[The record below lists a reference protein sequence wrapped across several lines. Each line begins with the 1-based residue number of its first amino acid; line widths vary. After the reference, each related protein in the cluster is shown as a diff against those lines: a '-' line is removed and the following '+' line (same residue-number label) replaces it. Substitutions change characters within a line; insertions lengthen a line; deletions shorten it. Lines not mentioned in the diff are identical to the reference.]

1 MDKLLPVIE
10 VEKPEPEPESVAVSL
25 ADNVLPESGV
35 RIPERNDKG
44 NMDLIDTLHAE
55 AEQENDDIISV
66 EERDIPEEDDVFGSA
81 PAPRVKPLEVEEEPS
96 QSTEFNP
103 AQGTYG
109 EPKKGKRK
117 YTRKAPMSDKQ
128 KEHLAKIRKIA
139 IEKRK
144 AEKERKIKEKEEA
157 VIAKA
162 EKKILEK
169 KLKEEKAQGARQAE
183 QEVINSQLSKATDV
197 KEPVIQQNGFTKQD
211 LDSAVLSAISQYDTL
226 RKQQKKEKREAQI
239 KEMKEAKMRETL
251 ARAIQPQQP
260 TNDPWR
266 NLFT

>member
-10 VEKPEPEPESVAVSL
+10 VQKPEPEPEPL
-25 ADNVLPESGV
+25 PDNVLPESG
-35 RIPERNDKG
+35 DG

-55 AEQENDDIISV
+55 AEQESDDIITV
-66 EERDIPEEDDVFGSA
+66 EERDIPEEDDVFGEA
-81 PAPRVKPLEVEEEPS
+81 PPPRVKPLTEEQP
-96 QSTEFNP
+96 TEFNP
-103 AQGTYG
+103 AQGTCG

-128 KEHLAKIRKIA
+128 KEHLAKIRQIA

-169 KLKEEKAQGARQAE
+169 KLKEEKAE
-183 QEVINSQLSKATDV
+183 QEVINSQL

-226 RKQQKKEKREAQI
+226 RKQQKKEKREAQA

>member
-10 VEKPEPEPESVAVSL
+10 VQKPEPEPESVP
-25 ADNVLPESGV
+25 DNVLPESG
-35 RIPERNDKG
+35 DG
-44 NMDLIDTLHAE
+44 NMDLIDTLME
-55 AEQENDDIISV
+55 EKDSDDIITV

-81 PAPRVKPLEVEEEPS
+81 PTPRVAPIVEEPS

-103 AQGTYG
+103 

-169 KLKEEKAQGARQAE
+169 KLKEEKAE
-183 QEVINSQLSKATDV
+183 QEVINSQL

-226 RKQQKKEKREAQI
+226 RKQQKKEKREAQA

>member
-10 VEKPEPEPESVAVSL
+10 VEKPEPEPIP
-25 ADNVLPESGV
+25 DNVLPESG
-35 RIPERNDKG
+35 DG

-55 AEQENDDIISV
+55 AEQESDDIITV
-66 EERDIPEEDDVFGSA
+66 EERDIPEEDDVFGDA
-81 PAPRVKPLEVEEEPS
+81 PPPRVKPLEVEEPS
-96 QSTEFNP
+96 QSTEFTP
-103 AQGTYG
+103 

-144 AEKERKIKEKEEA
+144 AENERKIKEKEEA

-162 EKKILEK
+162 EKKILADKEK
-169 KLKEEKAQGARQAE
+169 QLKKEKAE
-183 QEVINSQLSKATDV
+183 QEVINSQLK
-197 KEPVIQQNGFTKQD
+197 KEPVADSVVQQNGFTKQD

-226 RKQQKKEKREAQI
+226 RKQQKKEKREAQA

-266 NLFT
+266 GFFT

>member
-10 VEKPEPEPESVAVSL
+10 VQKPEPEPEPLVTNTP
-25 ADNVLPESGV
+25 DNRLPENASG
-35 RIPERNDKG
+35 
-44 NMDLIDTLHAE
+44 MDLMSVVISDC
-55 AEQENDDIISV
+55 ENKENIEDDIITV
-66 EERDIPEEDDVFGSA
+66 EERDIPDEDDVFGSA
-81 PAPRVKPLEVEEEPS
+81 PTPRIAPVTEEQPS
-96 QSTEFNP
+96 EFNP
-103 AQGTYG
+103 

-169 KLKEEKAQGARQAE
+169 KLKEEKAE
-183 QEVINSQLSKATDV
+183 QEVINSQL

-226 RKQQKKEKREAQI
+226 RKQQKKEKREAQV
-239 KEMKEAKMRETL
+239 KEREQAKMRETL
-251 ARAIQPQQP
+251 ARAIQPPQP

>member
-1 MDKLLPVIE
+1 MDKILPVIE
-10 VEKPEPEPESVAVSL
+10 VEKPPEPEPESVP
-25 ADNVLPESGV
+25 DNVLPESG
-35 RIPERNDKG
+35 DG

-55 AEQENDDIISV
+55 AGEEKDSDDIITV
-66 EERDIPEEDDVFGSA
+66 EERDIPEEDDVFGDA
-81 PAPRVKPLEVEEEPS
+81 PAPRLLHVAPVTEEFTS
-96 QSTEFNP
+96 SG
-103 AQGTYG
+103 A

-144 AEKERKIKEKEEA
+144 AEKERKIKEKEDA

-169 KLKEEKAQGARQAE
+169 KLKEEKAE
-183 QEVINSQLSKATDV
+183 QEVIKKSHVPDSVVQR
-197 KEPVIQQNGFTKQD
+197 NGFTKQD

-226 RKQQKKEKREAQI
+226 RKQQKKDKREAQV
-239 KEMKEAKMRETL
+239 KQMKEAKMRETL

-260 TNDPWR
+260 INDPWR

>member
-10 VEKPEPEPESVAVSL
+10 VEKPPHAEPEPL
-25 ADNVLPESGV
+25 PDNVLPEQQ
-35 RIPERNDKG
+35 G
-44 NMDLIDTLHAE
+44 NMELIDDIM
-55 AEQENDDIISV
+55 EQSENKDDIITV
-66 EERDIPEEDDVFGSA
+66 EERDIPDEDDVFGEA
-81 PAPRVKPLEVEEEPS
+81 QPPRVKPVFEEEEPN
-96 QSTEFNP
+96 EFNP
-103 AQGTYG
+103 

-128 KEHLAKIRKIA
+128 KEHLARIRNIA

-169 KLKEEKAQGARQAE
+169 KLKEEKAQGVRQAE
-183 QEVINSQLSKATDV
+183 QEVINSQLK

-226 RKQQKKEKREAQI
+226 RKQQKKEKREAQV

>member
-1 MDKLLPVIE
+1 
-10 VEKPEPEPESVAVSL
+10 
-25 ADNVLPESGV
+25 
-35 RIPERNDKG
+35 
-44 NMDLIDTLHAE
+44 
-55 AEQENDDIISV
+55 
-66 EERDIPEEDDVFGSA
+66 
-81 PAPRVKPLEVEEEPS
+81 
-96 QSTEFNP
+96 
-103 AQGTYG
+103 
-109 EPKKGKRK
+109 
-117 YTRKAPMSDKQ
+117 MSDKQ

-169 KLKEEKAQGARQAE
+169 KLKEEKAE
-183 QEVINSQLSKATDV
+183 QEVINSQLSK
-197 KEPVIQQNGFTKQD
+197 KEPVIQQNGFTKED

-226 RKQQKKEKREAQI
+226 RKQQKKEKRESQV

>member
-10 VEKPEPEPESVAVSL
+10 VDKPEPEPEPL
-25 ADNVLPESGV
+25 HDNVLPESG
-35 RIPERNDKG
+35 DG

-55 AEQENDDIISV
+55 AEQEKDDIISV
-66 EERDIPEEDDVFGSA
+66 EEHDIPEEDDVFGSA
-81 PAPRVKPLEVEEEPS
+81 PAPRVKPLTEEQPS
-96 QSTEFNP
+96 EFTP
-103 AQGTYG
+103 SA

-169 KLKEEKAQGARQAE
+169 KLKEEKDE
-183 QEVINSQLSKATDV
+183 QEIINSQLSK

-226 RKQQKKEKREAQI
+226 RKQQKKEKRESQV

>member
-10 VEKPEPEPESVAVSL
+10 VEKPVEPEPEPL
-25 ADNVLPESGV
+25 PDNVLPESG
-35 RIPERNDKG
+35 DG
-44 NMDLIDTLHAE
+44 NMELIDTLHAE
-55 AEQENDDIISV
+55 AEQEKDDIISV

-81 PAPRVKPLEVEEEPS
+81 PPPRVKPVFEEEEP
-96 QSTEFNP
+96 TEFNP
-103 AQGTYG
+103 

-128 KEHLAKIRKIA
+128 KEHLARIRNIA

-169 KLKEEKAQGARQAE
+169 KLKEEKAE
-183 QEVINSQLSKATDV
+183 QEVINSQLK

-226 RKQQKKEKREAQI
+226 RKQQKKEKHEAQV